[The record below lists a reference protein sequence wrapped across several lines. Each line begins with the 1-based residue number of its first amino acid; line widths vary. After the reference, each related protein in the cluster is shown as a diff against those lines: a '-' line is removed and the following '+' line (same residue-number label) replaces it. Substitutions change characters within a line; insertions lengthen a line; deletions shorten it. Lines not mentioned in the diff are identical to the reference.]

1 MPETPTSIVI
11 RSATRDDMADLWSV
25 RYAVTEN
32 TLTPGRISDAEL
44 LASIE
49 DSGRGWVAQVEG
61 RTVGFAIGMLDGQV
75 WALFVLPA
83 YQGRGIGDALHE
95 RMLAWFASQ
104 PVPRLWL
111 STGTQ
116 TRARQFYLARGWQ
129 ESGPYGSDEVRMER
143 GNPG

>member
-1 MPETPTSIVI
+1 
-11 RSATRDDMADLWSV
+11 MADLWSV

-49 DSGRGWVAQVEG
+49 EVGRGWVAQVEG
-61 RTVGFAIGMLDGQV
+61 RTVGFAIGMLDGQI

-83 YQGRGIGDALHE
+83 YHGRGIGDALHE

-129 ESGPYGSDEVRMER
+129 ERGPYGSDEVRMER